1 MQKTSIVISAS
12 PDDLEYLAAS
22 IDNIRKFTER
32 DTYELIVVEHGG
44 SWKVREWLADQTDVL
59 TLFHEEHLTQG
70 QAWNKGTGTASGD
83 NILFLH
89 SDTLVTEYWLDY
101 MIQSLYQ
108 NEDIAGVGPVTNNA
122 EGDQVV
128 EVSYTSME
136 GMLQQ
141 GRVCN
146 RNFGLKQKLTIS
158 DFCMFFKKSA
168 VSEIGPF
175 HEELGGEELAA
186 DYCLRIA
193 QANYRLMVCT
203 NVFVHHYGLEMASD
217 RTSKRLFKTLW
228 GFGPLA
234 VKPQSILNSLLPT
247 EITEAFRILVVGSG
261 CGLTLLS
268 LKQHFAEAEVY
279 GIEPNTKARLI
290 SQNLLGNVASV
301 TGGFEDT
308 TFEREFFDY
317 IFLSTTQNLVEALT
331 QCRTL
336 LKSDGKLIAD
346 LPNVY
351 HYSMVASLVKGK
363 ELEERNLAAWSIEE
377 FTAVLEKTNFEVA
390 TIQTVKENLQQEEQ
404 VFINGLRRLVPN
416 ELPEHFDVSRFFI
429 IAKKETSP
437 AVLQDMFNQ
446 LFQNPSEELVEDILK
461 SSAGQILNAVKS
473 YNGPVVPLLNYLA
486 ISNFER
492 NQMDQVFPLL
502 SRAHELNPEDPTTLL
517 NLGTVYYGAGDD
529 EKALYW
535 LEKIPE
541 KNEQIESWIYQ
552 IQETIN
558 LKSDTFK
565 WLKFLLL
572 RIEHGVKK
580 DESIAELTQLIQS
593 ENIGFQLI
601 GNIIRTDIA
610 DKLGT
615 INLLVNYLYENDHF
629 KYVLSMLEMALEYQD
644 DQDET
649 LFLLASL
656 SFKLNDYNSSLKY
669 LNRIKADSEKAS
681 NLRMNIKHLQLAEG
695 FRK

>member
-32 DTYELIVVEHGG
+32 GTYELIVVEHGG

-59 TLFHEEHLTQG
+59 TLFHEGLLTQG
-70 QAWNKGTGTASGD
+70 QAWNKGVEVASGD

-101 MIQSLYQ
+101 MMQSLYQ
-108 NEDIAGVGPVTNNA
+108 DQDIAGVGPVTNNA
-122 EGDQVV
+122 EGDQAV

-141 GRVCN
+141 GRICN
-146 RNFGLKQKLTIS
+146 RNFGLKQKLAIS
-158 DFCMFFKKSA
+158 DFCMFFKKA
-168 VSEIGPF
+168 VVSEIGPF

-193 QANYRLMVCT
+193 QAKYRLMVCT
-203 NVFVHHYGLEMASD
+203 NVFVHHYGLKMASN

-228 GFGPLA
+228 GFGQLE
-234 VKPQSILNSLLPT
+234 VKPQSSLNNLLPIDIP
-247 EITEAFRILVVGSG
+247 EVFRILVVGSG
-261 CGLTLLS
+261 CGATLLS
-268 LKQHFAEAEVY
+268 LKQQFPEAEVY
-279 GIEPNTKARLI
+279 GIEANTKARLI
-290 SQNLLGNVASV
+290 SQNLLGHKDSV
-301 TGGFEDT
+301 INS
-308 TFEREFFDY
+308 FERAEFKEEFFDY
-317 IFLSTTQNLVEALT
+317 ILLSTTQNLVEALI
-331 QCRTL
+331 QSRTL

-351 HYSMVASLVKGK
+351 HYSTVVSLVKGK
-363 ELEERNLAAWSIEE
+363 ELDERNLAAWSIEE
-377 FTAVLEKTNFEVA
+377 FTAVLEKINFEVA
-390 TIQTVKENLQQEEQ
+390 SIQTVKENLQQEEQ

-416 ELPEHFDVSRFFI
+416 ELPEHFDVSRFLI

-437 AVLQDMFNQ
+437 AVLHESFNR
-446 LFQNPSEELVEDILK
+446 LFQNPSEELAEEILK
-461 SSAGQILNAVKS
+461 SSASQILKAVKS

-486 ISNFER
+486 ISHFER
-492 NQMDQVFPLL
+492 NQMAQVFPLL
-502 SRAHELNPEDPTTLL
+502 SKAHELNPDDPTTLL

-535 LEKIPE
+535 LERIPE
-541 KNEQIESWIYQ
+541 KSEQIESWMYQ

-558 LKSDTFK
+558 LKSDTLK

-572 RIEHGVKK
+572 RTEHGVKR
-580 DESIAELTQLIQS
+580 DESMAELFQLIQKEEIS
-593 ENIGFQLI
+593 FQTISNVIRAEIG
-601 GNIIRTDIA
+601 
-610 DKLGT
+610 DKLST
-615 INLLVNYLYENDHF
+615 VNLFVNYLYENGHF
-629 KYVLSMLEMALEYQD
+629 TCVLAMLEIALEYQD

-649 LFLLASL
+649 LFILANL
-656 SFKLNDYNSSLKY
+656 SYKLNDCNSSLKY
-669 LNRIKADSEKAS
+669 LNRIKMESEKVS
-681 NLRMNIKHLQLAEG
+681 NLRMNITTLQLD
-695 FRK
+695 